1 MENNN
6 LTRIDT
12 TFNNLHHVGESLTF
26 LTNEACTS
34 NTTSPFPS
42 LVHIGDIGVFDSF
55 CCNFWLGF
63 IEEEGSCGLEIFECT
78 DSCNTSESCLR
89 SGPMNDICFPGICYG
104 DFYYRNCSSCS
115 KIDRYGSSCDMCQCY
130 NGICNS
136 NVTGDGSCICD
147 ENYYGV
153 DCSLNCDC
161 DEETELCFD
170 GSSGNGT
177 CYCKEG
183 FYCGP
188 TSATLPTTSSSISH
202 SETTT
207 FPNESSDTD
216 SQISSSEETD
226 ILEDIIEDGDDIIL
240 EEGSYNNVKL
250 NDTIIQ
256 INKVQVSII
265 NLNASNSEILLNE
278 SIITVEGSFHIDN
291 SFIDMDQS
299 NLNIKGDLTIYNS
312 EIQFKSGSTIKV
324 NGCLIVSDGTKFVI
338 YASEEGNITEYE
350 CLVGDESDI
359 TVEFIND
366 GDCYESIIGEN
377 SLSVIFVCDESN
389 WWVILIVVVAI
400 VLSMVIFV
408 LIFLKYRYQNK
419 RNAAVLKDK
428 QKKHK
433 DKQIVMNSMKR
444 LQTEIKEVEDQVAD
458 LEDLINDEHLS
469 FS

>member
-1 MENNN
+1 MEFDF
-6 LTRIDT
+6 LPIFDT
-12 TFNNLHHVGESLTF
+12 TFDNLHHVGDSLTF
-26 LTNEACTS
+26 LINEACTS
-34 NTTSPFPS
+34 DTTSPFPS

-63 IEEEGSCGLEIFECT
+63 IEEEGSCGLELFECT
-78 DSCNTSESCLR
+78 HSCNTSESCLR
-89 SGPMNDICFPGICYG
+89 SGPMSDICFPGICDG
-104 DFYYRNCSSCS
+104 NFYYRNCLSCS
-115 KIDRYGSSCDMCQCY
+115 ESDRYGSSCDLCHQCF
-130 NGICNS
+130 NGICDS
-136 NVTGDGSCICD
+136 NATGDGSCICD

-188 TSATLPTTSSSISH
+188 TSATLPTTSPSISH
-202 SETTT
+202 SETTKLQT
-207 FPNESSDTD
+207 KSTNTPNESSDTD

-366 GDCYESIIGEN
+366 GDCYESILGKN
-377 SLSVIFVCDESN
+377 SLSVVYVCDESN
-389 WWVILIVVVAI
+389 WWVILIVVVSI
-400 VLSMVIFV
+400 VLLMVIFV
-408 LIFLKYRYQNK
+408 LIFLKYEYRIK
-419 RNAAVLKDK
+419 RMMAAL
-428 QKKHK
+428 
-433 DKQIVMNSMKR
+433 SLR
-444 LQTEIKEVEDQVAD
+444 TEINEVGEQVEN
-458 LEDLINDEHLS
+458 LGDLINDDHMS
-469 FS
+469 FSK